1 MTRSEVKAILSGFT
15 YTAYKDLYEKYKNW
29 LVPEK
34 VEPSTNFPEKC
45 GEIFVFQFRF
55 NEEISFNNEMRNN
68 DLLVLGQ
75 IKDDEQTISDWMF
88 DVTTDPKSKVN
99 GIAHTCEQIYRGN
112 VGPHRGDTNRPCIRS
127 DYGFGTWYNRTDS
140 KGEVQDL
147 NPSDSFTSIAGHIG
161 INIHN
166 ANGAYNS
173 SLGCTIFSNESEYQK
188 VFRKVITSCSNK
200 NNIMVALIN
209 AGDLGDIWDEIRRYS

>member
-1 MTRSEVKAILSGFT
+1 MTRQEIKGLLKT
-15 YTAYKDLYEKYKNW
+15 YSYSDYKTLYEKYSNW
-29 LVPEK
+29 LISDK
-34 VEPSTNFPEKC
+34 VEKSVIFPEKN
-45 GEIFVFQFRF
+45 GAIFVFEFRC
-55 NEEISFNNEMRNN
+55 NEEISFNNELRNN
-68 DLLVLGQ
+68 DLLVVVQ
-75 IKDDEQTISDWMF
+75 IKDGELSITDYMF

-112 VGPHRGDTNRPCIRS
+112 IGAHRGDSNRPCIRS

-140 KGEVQDL
+140 KGEVKDL
-147 NPSDSFTSIAGHIG
+147 NPSENFTSVSGHIG

-173 SLGCTIFSNESEYQK
+173 SLGCTILSNENEYQN

-200 NNIMVALIN
+200 NNIPVALIN
-209 AGDLGDIWDEIRRYS
+209 ANDLTDILQ